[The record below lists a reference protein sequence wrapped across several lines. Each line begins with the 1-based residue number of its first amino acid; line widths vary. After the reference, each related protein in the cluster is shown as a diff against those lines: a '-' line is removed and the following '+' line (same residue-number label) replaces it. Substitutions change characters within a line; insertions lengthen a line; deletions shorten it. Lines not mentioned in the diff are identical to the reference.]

1 MKKTAE
7 ARRIAARHSA
17 DKISRVRVFTRSLSP
32 TVVANAKPEPHAP
45 VDSVHMA
52 RQSGSQQLHVFIGT
66 KAQYIK
72 TAPLLRL
79 LDDKGIEYRLID
91 SGQHAEIAQKM
102 RSELGVRE
110 PDYVFGGDRDIA
122 TIAQAA
128 AWSAKIAA
136 RLWSGKRL
144 RAEVFGGKGGICVVH
159 GDTPSTLLSCFIA
172 MRAGLRVAHLEA
184 GLRSNSL
191 MHPFPEEIIRIIVMR
206 LAHICFAPTP
216 DAVENLRKIRM
227 RGRVVPLDGNTS
239 VEAVRFALGND
250 QPDDAGPA
258 IVTMHRVENL
268 KNKDR
273 VEGFTETVCRIASQ
287 RPVRFVVHEPT
298 RLALDKY
305 GVTDRLRAAGVDM
318 GPLVSHREF
327 VELLRHAPLVVI
339 DGGSIQEECA
349 YIGVPTMLWRDATER
364 LHGVGAN
371 VVLAHYDRAVIDD
384 FVANYERFRLPVSLP
399 ATAPS
404 EQIMDELLTD
414 LER

>member
-1 MKKTAE
+1 M
-7 ARRIAARHSA
+7 ARR
-17 DKISRVRVFTRSLSP
+17 SP
-32 TVVANAKPEPHAP
+32 T
-45 VDSVHMA
+45 D
-52 RQSGSQQLHVFIGT
+52 QLHVFIGT

-110 PDYVFGGDRDIA
+110 PDYVFGGDKDIA

-128 AWSAKIAA
+128 GWAAKIAA
-136 RLWSGKRL
+136 RLWSGRRL
-144 RAEVFGGKGGICVVH
+144 RNEVFGGRGGICIVH
-159 GDTPSTLLSCFIA
+159 GDTPSTLLSCLIA

-216 DAVENLRKIRM
+216 DAVENLRTIRM
-227 RGRVVPLDGNTS
+227 RGRIVPLEGNTS
-239 VEAVRFALGND
+239 VDAVRFALGD
-250 QPDDAGPA
+250 DEPDANGPA

-273 VEGFTETVCRIASQ
+273 VEGFADLVVRIAAT

-305 GVTDRLRAAGVDM
+305 GVAERLRAAGGDR
-318 GPLVSHREF
+318 GPLVAHREF

-364 LHGVGAN
+364 LHGLGDN
-371 VVLAHYDRAVIDD
+371 IVLAHYDPSIIDD
-384 FVANYERFRLPVSLP
+384 FVANFERFRRPVSLP

-404 EQIMDELLTD
+404 EQIMDELLAD
-414 LER
+414 VQA